1 MTMAAGQAPVRID
14 KWLWAARFFKT
25 RGLAQA
31 AIENGRVLV
40 GDERVK
46 RARAL
51 QPGEQLRIR
60 QGDVERTVVVLALS
74 EHRGPAPVAQLLYEE
89 TPESVLKRET
99 ARQNRRVFMD
109 PASAIA
115 AGRPTKRDRRRLLG
129 LREGDREQAE

>member
-1 MTMAAGQAPVRID
+1 MTTATGQPAVRID

-25 RGLAQA
+25 RGLAQV

-40 GDERVK
+40 GNERVK
-46 RARAL
+46 RARVL

-74 EHRGPAPVAQLLYEE
+74 EHRGPAPVARLLYEA
-89 TPESVLKRET
+89 PNPCK
-99 ARQNRRVFMD
+99 ARNRPAEPADQPMD

-115 AGRPTKRDRRRLLG
+115 AGRPTKRDRRALLN
-129 LREGDREQAE
+129 LHEGDRDQAE